1 MILAIDGIAAS
12 GKSTTAKMVAS
23 KLDFTYLDTGAMYRA
38 VTLAILDQSVE
49 LNDEA
54 ALKSLLA
61 DLDLEVKP
69 DKEGTNIFLKGKD
82 VSKKI
87 RSVDVTENVSVVS
100 AIPIVREAMVTIQ
113 RTLGSQTDCIVEGRD
128 IGTVVFPDADF
139 KFFIVADVKTRA
151 RRRQLDL
158 LTLGEKRSIEE
169 LSKDLKTRDQ
179 KDSSRSHSPLTKAA
193 DAVELDTTH
202 LSIDEQ
208 VKFIVKFVK
217 SKHDKRKDKMT
228 EKDTKEVEVEAID
241 VEPSITAIP
250 QTNIEISDPLAV
262 VENAPSVD
270 YLDPELFQDTPL
282 VEREKLDQE
291 TIDVIVPEEI
301 REQYLSTFKDISEHD
316 MINGRVIGITDND
329 ILVDIGFKSE
339 GIIDRSE
346 FPDEKLPKIGEKI
359 ELFLEKLE
367 DKHGHTI
374 LSKSK
379 ADFMQRWKRLRE
391 TFESGATFT
400 GKIMRRTKGGLIVD
414 IGDIEAFLPGSQI
427 DIRPV
432 KDFDQFLDQDMELKI
447 VKFNESRKNIVVSHK
462 AILEEDLKE
471 LREDLF
477 KKIQIGG
484 ILEGRVKNI
493 TDFGV
498 FIDLGGLDGLLHITD
513 LSWGRVIHP
522 SEIVKLDEE
531 LTVKIIDYDEEKK
544 RVSLGLKQL
553 TPHPWDGIEKK
564 YPVESIVTGKVV
576 SLTNY
581 GVFIEIEPGIEGLI
595 HISEISWTRHI
606 KNPSELYSMNDEVE
620 AKILS
625 IDMEDRKISLGVKQ
639 LQPDPWDTIKE
650 KYSVDAVHKGKVI
663 HLTQFGAFV
672 ELEEG
677 IDGLIH
683 ISDLS
688 WIKVIRHPKEI
699 LENNQEV
706 EVKIL
711 EISKENRR
719 IALGYKQVGDDPWPE
734 ILKFFET
741 GKEVQGKIIR
751 ILEKG
756 IILELEKDIEGII
769 PFDRKNK
776 KEQKTMMDKY
786 KPGDTIT
793 GIVMEVKPE
802 EKKVFLYFEKLIDEH
817 KKSSNKDAIHEFMDQ
832 QEDLSTEKIEIPT
845 SMENIDEPE
854 KKEKD
859 SEPKD
864 SKSDRA

>member
-23 KLDFTYLDTGAMYRA
+23 KLDFTFLDTGAMYRA

-87 RSVDVTENVSVVS
+87 RSLDVTENVSAVS
-100 AIPIVREAMVTIQ
+100 AIPVVREAMVTIQ

-217 SKHDKRKDKMT
+217 SKNDKRKDKMT

-241 VEPSITAIP
+241 VEPSITPIP
-250 QTNIEISDPLAV
+250 QTNIEISDPLGV
-262 VENAPSVD
+262 VENSPSVD

-291 TIDVIVPEEI
+291 TIDVILPEEI

-427 DIRPV
+427 DVRPV

-650 KYSVDAVHKGKVI
+650 KYAVDAVHKGKVI

-719 IALGYKQVGDDPWPE
+719 IALGYKQVEDDPWPE

-817 KKSSNKDAIHEFMDQ
+817 KKSSNKDSIHEFMDQ

-859 SEPKD
+859 SEPKESD
-864 SKSDRA
+864 SDRA

>member
-23 KLDFTYLDTGAMYRA
+23 KLGFTFLDTGAMYRA

-49 LNDEA
+49 LNDET
-54 ALKSLLA
+54 ALKSLLT

-87 RSVDVTENVSVVS
+87 RSLDVTENVSAVS
-100 AIPIVREAMVTIQ
+100 AIPVVREAMVSIQ

-208 VKFIVKFVK
+208 VKFIVEFVK
-217 SKHDKRKDKMT
+217 SENDKRKDKMT
-228 EKDTKEVEVEAID
+228 EKDTKEVEAID

-250 QTNIEISDPLAV
+250 QTNIEILDPVGV
-262 VENAPSVD
+262 VENLPSVD
-270 YLDPELFQDTPL
+270 YLDPKLFQDTPL
-282 VEREKLDQE
+282 VERENLDQE

-301 REQYLSTFKDISEHD
+301 QEQYLSTFKDISEHE

-346 FPDEKLPKIGEKI
+346 FPNDKLPKIGEKI

-427 DIRPV
+427 DVRPV

-477 KKIQIGG
+477 KKIKIGG

-513 LSWGRVIHP
+513 LSWGRVMHP

-581 GVFIEIEPGIEGLI
+581 GIFIEIEPGIEGLI

-650 KYSVDAVHKGKVI
+650 KYAVDAVHKGKVI

-688 WIKVIRHPKEI
+688 WIKVVRHPKEI
-699 LENNQEV
+699 VENNQEV

-741 GKEVQGKIIR
+741 GKEVQGKIVR

-786 KPGDTIT
+786 KPGDTLT

-817 KKSSNKDAIHEFMDQ
+817 KKSSNKDSIHEFMDQ
-832 QEDLSTEKIEIPT
+832 QEDLSTEKIKIPP

-859 SEPKD
+859 SEPKESD
-864 SKSDRA
+864 SDRD

>member
-23 KLDFTYLDTGAMYRA
+23 KLGFTFLDTGAMYRA

-49 LNDEA
+49 LNDET
-54 ALKSLLA
+54 ALKSLLT

-87 RSVDVTENVSVVS
+87 RSLDVTENVSAVS
-100 AIPIVREAMVTIQ
+100 AIPVVREAMVSIQ

-208 VKFIVKFVK
+208 VKFIVEFVK
-217 SKHDKRKDKMT
+217 SENDKRKDKMT
-228 EKDTKEVEVEAID
+228 EKDTKEVEAID

-250 QTNIEISDPLAV
+250 QTNIEISDPVGV
-262 VENAPSVD
+262 VENLPSVD
-270 YLDPELFQDTPL
+270 YLDPKLFQDTPL
-282 VEREKLDQE
+282 VERENLDQE

-301 REQYLSTFKDISEHD
+301 QEQYLSTFKDISEHE

-346 FPDEKLPKIGEKI
+346 FPNDKLPKIGEKI

-427 DIRPV
+427 DVRPV
-432 KDFDQFLDQDMELKI
+432 KDFDQFLDQDLELKI

-477 KKIQIGG
+477 KKIKIGG

-513 LSWGRVIHP
+513 LSWGRVMHP

-564 YPVESIVTGKVV
+564 YPVESTVTGKV
-576 SLTNY
+576 
-581 GVFIEIEPGIEGLI
+581 
-595 HISEISWTRHI
+595 
-606 KNPSELYSMNDEVE
+606 
-620 AKILS
+620 
-625 IDMEDRKISLGVKQ
+625 
-639 LQPDPWDTIKE
+639 
-650 KYSVDAVHKGKVI
+650 
-663 HLTQFGAFV
+663 
-672 ELEEG
+672 
-677 IDGLIH
+677 
-683 ISDLS
+683 
-688 WIKVIRHPKEI
+688 
-699 LENNQEV
+699 
-706 EVKIL
+706 
-711 EISKENRR
+711 
-719 IALGYKQVGDDPWPE
+719 
-734 ILKFFET
+734 
-741 GKEVQGKIIR
+741 
-751 ILEKG
+751 
-756 IILELEKDIEGII
+756 
-769 PFDRKNK
+769 
-776 KEQKTMMDKY
+776 
-786 KPGDTIT
+786 
-793 GIVMEVKPE
+793 
-802 EKKVFLYFEKLIDEH
+802 
-817 KKSSNKDAIHEFMDQ
+817 
-832 QEDLSTEKIEIPT
+832 
-845 SMENIDEPE
+845 
-854 KKEKD
+854 
-859 SEPKD
+859 
-864 SKSDRA
+864 

>member
-49 LNDEA
+49 LNDET
-54 ALKSLLA
+54 ALKSLLT

-87 RSVDVTENVSVVS
+87 RSLDVTENVSAVS
-100 AIPIVREAMVTIQ
+100 AIPVVREAMVTIQ

-158 LTLGEKRSIEE
+158 LTLGEKRSVEE

-208 VKFIVKFVK
+208 VKFIVEFVK
-217 SKHDKRKDKMT
+217 SKNDKRKDKMT
-228 EKDTKEVEVEAID
+228 EKDTKEVEAID
-241 VEPSITAIP
+241 VKPSITAIP
-250 QTNIEISDPLAV
+250 QTNIEISDPVGV
-262 VENAPSVD
+262 VENLPSVD
-270 YLDPELFQDTPL
+270 YLDPKLFQDTPL
-282 VEREKLDQE
+282 VERENLDQE

-301 REQYLSTFKDISEHD
+301 QEQYLSTLKDISEHE

-346 FPDEKLPKIGEKI
+346 FPNDKLPKIGEKI

-650 KYSVDAVHKGKVI
+650 KYAVDAVHKGKVI

-719 IALGYKQVGDDPWPE
+719 IALGYKQVEDDPWPE

-786 KPGDTIT
+786 KPDDTIT

-817 KKSSNKDAIHEFMDQ
+817 KKSSNKDSIHEFMDQ
-832 QEDLSTEKIEIPT
+832 QEDLSTEKIKIPT

-864 SKSDRA
+864 SKSDRV

>member
-217 SKHDKRKDKMT
+217 SKNDKRKDKMT

-250 QTNIEISDPLAV
+250 QTNIEISDPLGV
-262 VENAPSVD
+262 VENSPSVD

-346 FPDEKLPKIGEKI
+346 FPDNKLPKIGEKI

-606 KNPSELYSMNDEVE
+606 KNPSELYSMNDKVE

-650 KYSVDAVHKGKVI
+650 KYAVDAVHKGKVI

-786 KPGDTIT
+786 KPDDTIT

>member
-23 KLDFTYLDTGAMYRA
+23 KLGFTFLDTGAMYRA

-49 LNDEA
+49 LNDET
-54 ALKSLLA
+54 ALKSLLT

-87 RSVDVTENVSVVS
+87 RSLDVTENVSAVS
-100 AIPIVREAMVTIQ
+100 AIPVVREAMVSIQ

-208 VKFIVKFVK
+208 VKFIVEFVK
-217 SKHDKRKDKMT
+217 SENDKRKDKMT
-228 EKDTKEVEVEAID
+228 EKDTKEVEAID

-250 QTNIEISDPLAV
+250 QTNIEISDPVGV
-262 VENAPSVD
+262 VENLPSVD
-270 YLDPELFQDTPL
+270 YLDPKLFQDTPL
-282 VEREKLDQE
+282 VERENLDQE

-301 REQYLSTFKDISEHD
+301 QEQYLSTFKDISEHE

-346 FPDEKLPKIGEKI
+346 FPNDKLPKIGEKI

-427 DIRPV
+427 DVRPV

-477 KKIQIGG
+477 KKIKIGG

-513 LSWGRVIHP
+513 LSWGRVMHP

-581 GVFIEIEPGIEGLI
+581 GIFIEIEPGIEGLI

-650 KYSVDAVHKGKVI
+650 KYAVDAVHKGKVI

-688 WIKVIRHPKEI
+688 WIKVVRHPKEI
-699 LENNQEV
+699 VENNQEV

-741 GKEVQGKIIR
+741 GKEVQGKIVR

-786 KPGDTIT
+786 KPGDTLT

-817 KKSSNKDAIHEFMDQ
+817 KKSSNKDSIHEFMDQ
-832 QEDLSTEKIEIPT
+832 QEDLSTEKIKIPP

-859 SEPKD
+859 SEPKESD
-864 SKSDRA
+864 SDRD

>member
-1 MILAIDGIAAS
+1 
-12 GKSTTAKMVAS
+12 
-23 KLDFTYLDTGAMYRA
+23 
-38 VTLAILDQSVE
+38 
-49 LNDEA
+49 
-54 ALKSLLA
+54 
-61 DLDLEVKP
+61 
-69 DKEGTNIFLKGKD
+69 
-82 VSKKI
+82 
-87 RSVDVTENVSVVS
+87 
-100 AIPIVREAMVTIQ
+100 
-113 RTLGSQTDCIVEGRD
+113 
-128 IGTVVFPDADF
+128 
-139 KFFIVADVKTRA
+139 
-151 RRRQLDL
+151 
-158 LTLGEKRSIEE
+158 
-169 LSKDLKTRDQ
+169 
-179 KDSSRSHSPLTKAA
+179 
-193 DAVELDTTH
+193 
-202 LSIDEQ
+202 
-208 VKFIVKFVK
+208 
-217 SKHDKRKDKMT
+217 
-228 EKDTKEVEVEAID
+228 
-241 VEPSITAIP
+241 
-250 QTNIEISDPLAV
+250 
-262 VENAPSVD
+262 
-270 YLDPELFQDTPL
+270 
-282 VEREKLDQE
+282 
-291 TIDVIVPEEI
+291 
-301 REQYLSTFKDISEHD
+301 
-316 MINGRVIGITDND
+316 
-329 ILVDIGFKSE
+329 
-339 GIIDRSE
+339 
-346 FPDEKLPKIGEKI
+346 
-359 ELFLEKLE
+359 
-367 DKHGHTI
+367 
-374 LSKSK
+374 
-379 ADFMQRWKRLRE
+379 MQRWKRLRE

-427 DIRPV
+427 DVRPV

-513 LSWGRVIHP
+513 LSWGRVMHP

-564 YPVESIVTGKVV
+564 YPVESTVTGKVV

-650 KYSVDAVHKGKVI
+650 KYAVDAVHKGKVI

-688 WIKVIRHPKEI
+688 WIKVVRHPKEI
-699 LENNQEV
+699 VENNQEV

-734 ILKFFET
+734 ILKFFKT

-817 KKSSNKDAIHEFMDQ
+817 KKSSNKDSIHEFMDQ
-832 QEDLSTEKIEIPT
+832 QEDLSTEKIKIPT

-859 SEPKD
+859 SEPKESD
-864 SKSDRA
+864 SDRA

>member
-23 KLDFTYLDTGAMYRA
+23 KLDFTFLDTGAMYRA

-158 LTLGEKRSIEE
+158 LTLGEKRSVEE

-250 QTNIEISDPLAV
+250 QTNIEISDPLGV
-262 VENAPSVD
+262 VENSPSVD

-427 DIRPV
+427 DVRPV

-513 LSWGRVIHP
+513 LSWGRVMHP

-606 KNPSELYSMNDEVE
+606 KNPSELYSMNDKVE

-786 KPGDTIT
+786 KPDDTIT

-817 KKSSNKDAIHEFMDQ
+817 KKSSNKDSIHEFMDQ
-832 QEDLSTEKIEIPT
+832 QEDLSTEKIKIPT
-845 SMENIDEPE
+845 SMKNIDEPE

-859 SEPKD
+859 SEPKESD
-864 SKSDRA
+864 SDRA

>member
-158 LTLGEKRSIEE
+158 LTLGEKRSVEE

-208 VKFIVKFVK
+208 VKFIVEFVK
-217 SKHDKRKDKMT
+217 SKNDKRKDKMT

-250 QTNIEISDPLAV
+250 QTNIEISDPLGV
-262 VENAPSVD
+262 VENSPSVD

-817 KKSSNKDAIHEFMDQ
+817 KKSSNKDSIHEFMDQ

>member
-23 KLDFTYLDTGAMYRA
+23 KLGFTFLDTGAMYRA

-49 LNDEA
+49 LNDET
-54 ALKSLLA
+54 ALKSLLT

-87 RSVDVTENVSVVS
+87 RSLDVTENVSAVS
-100 AIPIVREAMVTIQ
+100 AIPVVREAMVSIQ

-208 VKFIVKFVK
+208 VKFIVEFVK
-217 SKHDKRKDKMT
+217 SENDKRKDKMT
-228 EKDTKEVEVEAID
+228 EKDTKEVEAID

-250 QTNIEISDPLAV
+250 QTNIEILDPVGV
-262 VENAPSVD
+262 VENLPSVD
-270 YLDPELFQDTPL
+270 YLDPKLFQDTPL
-282 VEREKLDQE
+282 VERENLDQE

-301 REQYLSTFKDISEHD
+301 QEQYLSTFKDISEHE
-316 MINGRVIGITDND
+316 MITGRVIGITDND

-346 FPDEKLPKIGEKI
+346 FPNDKLPKIGEKI

-427 DIRPV
+427 DVRPV

-477 KKIQIGG
+477 KKIKIGG

-513 LSWGRVIHP
+513 LSWGRVMHP

-581 GVFIEIEPGIEGLI
+581 GIFIEIEPGIEGLI

-650 KYSVDAVHKGKVI
+650 KYAVDAVHKGKVI

-688 WIKVIRHPKEI
+688 WIKVVRHPKEI
-699 LENNQEV
+699 VENNQEV

-719 IALGYKQVGDDPWPE
+719 ISLGYKQVGDDPWPE

-741 GKEVQGKIIR
+741 GKEVQGKIVR

-786 KPGDTIT
+786 KPGDTLT

-817 KKSSNKDAIHEFMDQ
+817 KKSSNKDSIHEFMDQ
-832 QEDLSTEKIEIPT
+832 QEDLSTEKIKIPP

-859 SEPKD
+859 SEPKESD
-864 SKSDRA
+864 SDRD

>member
-23 KLDFTYLDTGAMYRA
+23 KLGFTFLDTGAMYRA

-49 LNDEA
+49 LNDET
-54 ALKSLLA
+54 ALKSLLT

-87 RSVDVTENVSVVS
+87 RSLDVTENVSAVS
-100 AIPIVREAMVTIQ
+100 AIPVVREAMVSIQ

-208 VKFIVKFVK
+208 VKFIVEFVK
-217 SKHDKRKDKMT
+217 SENDKRKDKMT
-228 EKDTKEVEVEAID
+228 EKDTKEVEAID

-250 QTNIEISDPLAV
+250 QTNIEISDPVGV
-262 VENAPSVD
+262 VENLPSVD
-270 YLDPELFQDTPL
+270 YLDPKLFQDTPL
-282 VEREKLDQE
+282 VERENLDQE

-301 REQYLSTFKDISEHD
+301 QEQYLSTFKDISEHE

-346 FPDEKLPKIGEKI
+346 FPNDKLPKIGEKI

-427 DIRPV
+427 DVRPV

-477 KKIQIGG
+477 KKIKIGG

-513 LSWGRVIHP
+513 LSWGRVMHP

-581 GVFIEIEPGIEGLI
+581 GIFIEIEPGIEGLI

-650 KYSVDAVHKGKVI
+650 KYAVDAVHKGKVI

-688 WIKVIRHPKEI
+688 WIKVVRHPKEI
-699 LENNQEV
+699 VENNQEV

-719 IALGYKQVGDDPWPE
+719 ISLGYKQVGDDPWPE

-741 GKEVQGKIIR
+741 GKEVQGKIVR

-786 KPGDTIT
+786 KPGDTLT

-817 KKSSNKDAIHEFMDQ
+817 KKSSNKDSIHEFMDQ
-832 QEDLSTEKIEIPT
+832 QEDLSTEKIKIPP

-859 SEPKD
+859 SEPKESD
-864 SKSDRA
+864 SDRD

>member
-158 LTLGEKRSIEE
+158 LTLGEKRSVEE

-217 SKHDKRKDKMT
+217 SKNDKRKDKMT

-250 QTNIEISDPLAV
+250 QTNIEISDPLGV
-262 VENAPSVD
+262 VENSPSVD

-650 KYSVDAVHKGKVI
+650 KYAVDAVHKGKVI

-719 IALGYKQVGDDPWPE
+719 IALGYKQVEDDPWPE

-776 KEQKTMMDKY
+776 KEQKTMLDKY
-786 KPGDTIT
+786 KPDDTIT

>member
-23 KLDFTYLDTGAMYRA
+23 KLGFTFLDTGAMYRA

-49 LNDEA
+49 LNDET
-54 ALKSLLA
+54 ALKSLLT

-87 RSVDVTENVSVVS
+87 RSLDVTENVSAVS
-100 AIPIVREAMVTIQ
+100 AIPVVREAMVSIQ

-208 VKFIVKFVK
+208 VKFIVEFVK
-217 SKHDKRKDKMT
+217 SKNDKRKDKMT
-228 EKDTKEVEVEAID
+228 EKDTKEVEAID

-250 QTNIEISDPLAV
+250 QTNIEISDPVGV
-262 VENAPSVD
+262 VENLPSVD
-270 YLDPELFQDTPL
+270 YLDPKLFQDTPL
-282 VEREKLDQE
+282 VERENLDQE

-301 REQYLSTFKDISEHD
+301 QEQYLSTFKDISEHE
-316 MINGRVIGITDND
+316 MITGRVIGITDND

-346 FPDEKLPKIGEKI
+346 FPNEKLPKIGEKI

-427 DIRPV
+427 DVRPV

-477 KKIQIGG
+477 KKIKIGG

-513 LSWGRVIHP
+513 LSWGRVMHP

-581 GVFIEIEPGIEGLI
+581 GIFIEIEPGIEGLI

-650 KYSVDAVHKGKVI
+650 KYAVDAVHKGKVI

-741 GKEVQGKIIR
+741 GKEVQGKIVR

-786 KPGDTIT
+786 KPGDTLT

-817 KKSSNKDAIHEFMDQ
+817 KKSSNKDSIHEFMDQ
-832 QEDLSTEKIEIPT
+832 QEDLSTEKIKIPT

-859 SEPKD
+859 SEPKESD
-864 SKSDRA
+864 SDRA

>member
-1 MILAIDGIAAS
+1 MILAIDGTAAS

-23 KLDFTYLDTGAMYRA
+23 QLDFIYLDTGAMYRA

-54 ALKSLLA
+54 ALRSLLT

-69 DKEGTNIFLKGKD
+69 GKEGISILLKGKD
-82 VSKKI
+82 VSKEI
-87 RSVDVTENVSVVS
+87 RSLIVTENVSAVS
-100 AIPIVREAMVTIQ
+100 AIPIVREAMVNIQ

-139 KFFIVADVKTRA
+139 KFFIVAEVETRA
-151 RRRQLDL
+151 RRRQQDL
-158 LTLGEKRSIEE
+158 LTLGEKRSIKE
-169 LSKDLKTRDQ
+169 LIKDLKSRDQ

-208 VKFIVKFVK
+208 VKFIVEFIK
-217 SKHDKRKDKMT
+217 SKNEKRKDKMT
-228 EKDTKEVEVEAID
+228 EKDTKEVEVEEID
-241 VEPSITAIP
+241 VEASITAIP
-250 QTNIEISDPLAV
+250 QTSIEISDQGNDA
-262 VENAPSVD
+262 ENSPSVD
-270 YLDPELFQDTPL
+270 YLGPELFRDVHM
-282 VEREKLDQE
+282 VEFKELDQD

-301 REQYLSTFKDISEHD
+301 QEQYLRTFKDISEHD

-346 FPDEKLPKIGEKI
+346 FPNDKLPKIGEKI
-359 ELFLEKLE
+359 ELYLEKLE

-374 LSKSK
+374 LSKAK

-391 TFESGATFT
+391 TFETGATFT
-400 GKIMRRTKGGLIVD
+400 GNITRRTKGGLIVD

-477 KKIQIGG
+477 KKIEIGG

-531 LTVKIIDYDEEKK
+531 ITVKIIDYDEEKK

-553 TPHPWDGIEKK
+553 TPHPWDGVEKK
-564 YPVESIVTGKVV
+564 YPMESIVTGKVV

-606 KNPSELYSMNDEVE
+606 KNPTELYSMNDEIE

-625 IDMEDRKISLGVKQ
+625 IDLEDRKISLGVKQ
-639 LQPDPWDTIKE
+639 LLPDPWDTIKD
-650 KYSVDAVHKGKVI
+650 KYTVDAVHKGKVI

-688 WIKVIRHPKEI
+688 WNKVVRHPKEI
-699 LENNQEV
+699 LEKNQEV
-706 EVKIL
+706 EVKVL

-734 ILKFFET
+734 ILKFYET
-741 GKEVQGKIIR
+741 GKEVSGEIIR

-756 IILELEKDIEGII
+756 IILELEKDVEGII
-769 PFDRKNK
+769 PFDKKNK
-776 KEQKTMMDKY
+776 KEQKTVMDRY

-793 GIVMEVKPE
+793 GIVIEVKPE
-802 EKKVFLYFEKLIDEH
+802 EKKVFLYFEKLIDEP
-817 KKSSNKDAIHEFMDQ
+817 KKSSDKSSIQKFMDQ
-832 QEDLSTEKIEIPT
+832 QEEPSGEKIEIPP
-845 SMENIDEPE
+845 SIENVDKPE
-854 KKEKD
+854 KRGED
-859 SEPKD
+859 SEQKD
-864 SKSDRA
+864 SKSDLA

>member
-23 KLDFTYLDTGAMYRA
+23 KLGFTFLDTGAMYRA

-49 LNDEA
+49 LNDET
-54 ALKSLLA
+54 ALKSLLE

-87 RSVDVTENVSVVS
+87 RSLDVTENVSAVS
-100 AIPIVREAMVTIQ
+100 AIPVVREAMVSIQ

-208 VKFIVKFVK
+208 VKFIVEFVK
-217 SKHDKRKDKMT
+217 SKNDKRKDKMT

-250 QTNIEISDPLAV
+250 QTNIGISDPAGV
-262 VENAPSVD
+262 VENLPSVD
-270 YLDPELFQDTPL
+270 YLNPKLFQDTPL
-282 VEREKLDQE
+282 VERGNLDQE

-301 REQYLSTFKDISEHD
+301 QEQYLSTFKDISEHE

-346 FPDEKLPKIGEKI
+346 FPNDKLPKIGEKI

-427 DIRPV
+427 DVRPV

-477 KKIQIGG
+477 KKIKIGG

-513 LSWGRVIHP
+513 LSWGRVMHP

-581 GVFIEIEPGIEGLI
+581 GIFIEIEPGIEGLI

-606 KNPSELYSMNDEVE
+606 KNPSELYSMNDKVE

-625 IDMEDRKISLGVKQ
+625 IDLEDRKISLGVKQ

-650 KYSVDAVHKGKVI
+650 KYAVDAVHKGKVI

-688 WIKVIRHPKEI
+688 WIKVVRHPKEI
-699 LENNQEV
+699 VENNQEV

-719 IALGYKQVGDDPWPE
+719 ISLGYKQVGDDPWPE

-817 KKSSNKDAIHEFMDQ
+817 KKSSNKDSIHEFMDQ
-832 QEDLSTEKIEIPT
+832 QEDLSTEKIKIPP

-859 SEPKD
+859 SEPKESD
-864 SKSDRA
+864 SDRA

>member
-87 RSVDVTENVSVVS
+87 RSVDVTENVSAVS

-217 SKHDKRKDKMT
+217 SKNDKRKDKMT

-250 QTNIEISDPLAV
+250 QTNIEISDPLGV
-262 VENAPSVD
+262 VENSPSVD

-291 TIDVIVPEEI
+291 TIDVILPEEI

-477 KKIQIGG
+477 KKIKIGG

-513 LSWGRVIHP
+513 LSWGRVMHP

-531 LTVKIIDYDEEKK
+531 LTVKIIDYDEEKR

-581 GVFIEIEPGIEGLI
+581 GIFIEIEPGIEGLI

-650 KYSVDAVHKGKVI
+650 KYAVDAVHKGKVI

-688 WIKVIRHPKEI
+688 WIKVVRHPKEI
-699 LENNQEV
+699 VENNQEV

-741 GKEVQGKIIR
+741 GKEVQGKIVR

-786 KPGDTIT
+786 KPGDTLT

-802 EKKVFLYFEKLIDEH
+802 EKKVFLYFEKVIDEH
-817 KKSSNKDAIHEFMDQ
+817 KKSSNKDSIHEFMDQ
-832 QEDLSTEKIEIPT
+832 QEDLSTEKIKIPT
-845 SMENIDEPE
+845 SMKNIDEPE

-859 SEPKD
+859 SEPKESD
-864 SKSDRA
+864 SDRA

>member
-23 KLDFTYLDTGAMYRA
+23 KLGFTFLDTGAMYRA

-87 RSVDVTENVSVVS
+87 RSLDVTENVSAVS
-100 AIPIVREAMVTIQ
+100 AIPVVREAMVTIQ

-208 VKFIVKFVK
+208 VKFIVEFVK
-217 SKHDKRKDKMT
+217 SKNDKRKDKMT
-228 EKDTKEVEVEAID
+228 EKDTKEVEAID

-250 QTNIEISDPLAV
+250 QTNIEISDPVGV
-262 VENAPSVD
+262 VENLPSVD
-270 YLDPELFQDTPL
+270 YLDPKLFQDTPL
-282 VEREKLDQE
+282 VERENLDQE

-301 REQYLSTFKDISEHD
+301 QEQYLSTFKDISEHE

-391 TFESGATFT
+391 TFESGSIFT
-400 GKIMRRTKGGLIVD
+400 GNIIRRTKGGLIVD

-427 DIRPV
+427 DVRPV

-513 LSWGRVIHP
+513 LSWGRVMHP

-581 GVFIEIEPGIEGLI
+581 GIFIEIEPGIEGLI

-650 KYSVDAVHKGKVI
+650 KYEVDAVHKGKVI

-688 WIKVIRHPKEI
+688 WIKVVRHPKEI
-699 LENNQEV
+699 VENNQEV

-719 IALGYKQVGDDPWPE
+719 ISLGYKQVGDDPWPE

-741 GKEVQGKIIR
+741 GKEVQGKIVR

-786 KPGDTIT
+786 KPGDTLT

-817 KKSSNKDAIHEFMDQ
+817 KKSSNKDSIHEFMDQ
-832 QEDLSTEKIEIPT
+832 QEDLSTEKIKIPT

-859 SEPKD
+859 SEPKESD
-864 SKSDRA
+864 SDRA

>member
-23 KLDFTYLDTGAMYRA
+23 KLGFTFLDTGAMYRA

-54 ALKSLLA
+54 ALKSLLE

-69 DKEGTNIFLKGKD
+69 DNEGTNIFLKGKD

-87 RSVDVTENVSVVS
+87 RSLDVTENVSAVS

-193 DAVELDTTH
+193 DAVELETTH

-208 VKFIVKFVK
+208 VKFIVEFVK
-217 SKHDKRKDKMT
+217 SKNDKRKDKMT

-250 QTNIEISDPLAV
+250 QTNIGISDPAGV
-262 VENAPSVD
+262 VENLPSVD
-270 YLDPELFQDTPL
+270 YLNPKLFQDTPL
-282 VEREKLDQE
+282 VERGNLDQE

-301 REQYLSTFKDISEHD
+301 QEQYLSTFKDISEHE

-346 FPDEKLPKIGEKI
+346 FPNDKLPKIGEKI

-427 DIRPV
+427 DVRPV

-513 LSWGRVIHP
+513 LSWGRVMHP

-581 GVFIEIEPGIEGLI
+581 GIFIEIEPGIEGLI

-606 KNPSELYSMNDEVE
+606 KNPSELYSMNDKVE

-650 KYSVDAVHKGKVI
+650 KYAVDAVHKGKVI

-688 WIKVIRHPKEI
+688 WIKVVRHPKEI
-699 LENNQEV
+699 LEINQEV

-786 KPGDTIT
+786 KPDDTIT

-817 KKSSNKDAIHEFMDQ
+817 KKSSNKDSIHEFMDQ
-832 QEDLSTEKIEIPT
+832 QEDLSTEKIKIPT

-859 SEPKD
+859 SEPKESD
-864 SKSDRA
+864 SDRA

>member
-12 GKSTTAKMVAS
+12 GKSITAKMVAS

-87 RSVDVTENVSVVS
+87 RSVDVTENVSAVS

-128 IGTVVFPDADF
+128 IGTVVFPNADF

-158 LTLGEKRSIEE
+158 LTLGEKRSVEE

-217 SKHDKRKDKMT
+217 SKNDKRKDKMT

-250 QTNIEISDPLAV
+250 QTNIEISDPLGV
-262 VENAPSVD
+262 VENSPSVD

>member
-49 LNDEA
+49 LNDET
-54 ALKSLLA
+54 ALKSLLT

-87 RSVDVTENVSVVS
+87 RSLDVTENVSAVS
-100 AIPIVREAMVTIQ
+100 AIPVVREAMVTIQ

-158 LTLGEKRSIEE
+158 LTLGEKRSIKE

-208 VKFIVKFVK
+208 VKFIVEFVK

-250 QTNIEISDPLAV
+250 QTNIEISDPLGV
-262 VENAPSVD
+262 VENSPSVD

-301 REQYLSTFKDISEHD
+301 QEQYLSTFKDITEND

-346 FPDEKLPKIGEKI
+346 FPNDKLPKIGEKI

-427 DIRPV
+427 DVRPV

-484 ILEGRVKNI
+484 I
-493 TDFGV
+493 F
-498 FIDLGGLDGLLHITD
+498 
-513 LSWGRVIHP
+513 
-522 SEIVKLDEE
+522 
-531 LTVKIIDYDEEKK
+531 
-544 RVSLGLKQL
+544 
-553 TPHPWDGIEKK
+553 
-564 YPVESIVTGKVV
+564 
-576 SLTNY
+576 
-581 GVFIEIEPGIEGLI
+581 
-595 HISEISWTRHI
+595 
-606 KNPSELYSMNDEVE
+606 
-620 AKILS
+620 
-625 IDMEDRKISLGVKQ
+625 
-639 LQPDPWDTIKE
+639 
-650 KYSVDAVHKGKVI
+650 
-663 HLTQFGAFV
+663 
-672 ELEEG
+672 
-677 IDGLIH
+677 
-683 ISDLS
+683 
-688 WIKVIRHPKEI
+688 
-699 LENNQEV
+699 
-706 EVKIL
+706 
-711 EISKENRR
+711 
-719 IALGYKQVGDDPWPE
+719 
-734 ILKFFET
+734 
-741 GKEVQGKIIR
+741 
-751 ILEKG
+751 
-756 IILELEKDIEGII
+756 
-769 PFDRKNK
+769 
-776 KEQKTMMDKY
+776 
-786 KPGDTIT
+786 
-793 GIVMEVKPE
+793 
-802 EKKVFLYFEKLIDEH
+802 
-817 KKSSNKDAIHEFMDQ
+817 
-832 QEDLSTEKIEIPT
+832 
-845 SMENIDEPE
+845 
-854 KKEKD
+854 
-859 SEPKD
+859 
-864 SKSDRA
+864 

>member
-23 KLDFTYLDTGAMYRA
+23 KLGFTFLDTGAMYRA

-49 LNDEA
+49 LNDET
-54 ALKSLLA
+54 ALKSLLT

-87 RSVDVTENVSVVS
+87 RSLDVTENVSAVS
-100 AIPIVREAMVTIQ
+100 AIPVVREAMVSIQ

-208 VKFIVKFVK
+208 VKFIVGFVK
-217 SKHDKRKDKMT
+217 SENDKRKDKMT
-228 EKDTKEVEVEAID
+228 EKDTKEVEAID

-250 QTNIEISDPLAV
+250 QTNIEILDPVGV
-262 VENAPSVD
+262 VENLPSVD
-270 YLDPELFQDTPL
+270 YLDPKLFQDTPL
-282 VEREKLDQE
+282 VERENLDQE

-301 REQYLSTFKDISEHD
+301 QEQYLSTFKDISEHE

-346 FPDEKLPKIGEKI
+346 FPNDKLPKIGEKI

-427 DIRPV
+427 DVRPV
-432 KDFDQFLDQDMELKI
+432 KDFDQFLDQYMELKI
-447 VKFNESRKNIVVSHK
+447 V
-462 AILEEDLKE
+462 
-471 LREDLF
+471 
-477 KKIQIGG
+477 
-484 ILEGRVKNI
+484 
-493 TDFGV
+493 
-498 FIDLGGLDGLLHITD
+498 
-513 LSWGRVIHP
+513 
-522 SEIVKLDEE
+522 
-531 LTVKIIDYDEEKK
+531 
-544 RVSLGLKQL
+544 
-553 TPHPWDGIEKK
+553 
-564 YPVESIVTGKVV
+564 
-576 SLTNY
+576 
-581 GVFIEIEPGIEGLI
+581 
-595 HISEISWTRHI
+595 
-606 KNPSELYSMNDEVE
+606 
-620 AKILS
+620 
-625 IDMEDRKISLGVKQ
+625 
-639 LQPDPWDTIKE
+639 
-650 KYSVDAVHKGKVI
+650 
-663 HLTQFGAFV
+663 
-672 ELEEG
+672 
-677 IDGLIH
+677 
-683 ISDLS
+683 
-688 WIKVIRHPKEI
+688 
-699 LENNQEV
+699 
-706 EVKIL
+706 
-711 EISKENRR
+711 
-719 IALGYKQVGDDPWPE
+719 
-734 ILKFFET
+734 
-741 GKEVQGKIIR
+741 
-751 ILEKG
+751 
-756 IILELEKDIEGII
+756 
-769 PFDRKNK
+769 
-776 KEQKTMMDKY
+776 
-786 KPGDTIT
+786 
-793 GIVMEVKPE
+793 
-802 EKKVFLYFEKLIDEH
+802 
-817 KKSSNKDAIHEFMDQ
+817 
-832 QEDLSTEKIEIPT
+832 
-845 SMENIDEPE
+845 
-854 KKEKD
+854 
-859 SEPKD
+859 
-864 SKSDRA
+864 

>member
-1 MILAIDGIAAS
+1 MILAFDGIAAS

-69 DKEGTNIFLKGKD
+69 NKEGTNIFLKGKD

-87 RSVDVTENVSVVS
+87 RSVDVTENVSAVS

-158 LTLGEKRSIEE
+158 LTLGEKRSVEE

-208 VKFIVKFVK
+208 VKFIVEFVK
-217 SKHDKRKDKMT
+217 SKNDKRKDKMT

-241 VEPSITAIP
+241 VEPSITAIS
-250 QTNIEISDPLAV
+250 QTNIDISDTLAV
-262 VENAPSVD
+262 VENSPSVD

-282 VEREKLDQE
+282 IEREKLDQE

-301 REQYLSTFKDISEHD
+301 REQYLSTFKDISEND

-346 FPDEKLPKIGEKI
+346 FPDDKLPKIGEKI

-391 TFESGATFT
+391 TFESGATFI

-477 KKIQIGG
+477 KKIQIGET
-484 ILEGRVKNI
+484 LEGRVKNI

-564 YPVESIVTGKVV
+564 YPVKSTVTGKVV

-625 IDMEDRKISLGVKQ
+625 IDLEDRKISLGVKQ

-650 KYSVDAVHKGKVI
+650 KYAVDAVHKGKVI
-663 HLTQFGAFV
+663 HLTQFGAFI

>member
-23 KLDFTYLDTGAMYRA
+23 KLGFTFLDTGAMYRA

-49 LNDEA
+49 LNDET
-54 ALKSLLA
+54 ALKSLLT

-87 RSVDVTENVSVVS
+87 RSLDVTENVSAVS
-100 AIPIVREAMVTIQ
+100 AIPVVREAMVSIQ

-208 VKFIVKFVK
+208 VKFIVEFVK
-217 SKHDKRKDKMT
+217 SENDKRKDKMT
-228 EKDTKEVEVEAID
+228 EKDTKEVEAID

-250 QTNIEISDPLAV
+250 QTNIEILDPVGV
-262 VENAPSVD
+262 VENLPSVD
-270 YLDPELFQDTPL
+270 YLDPKLFQDTPL
-282 VEREKLDQE
+282 VERENLDQE

-301 REQYLSTFKDISEHD
+301 QEQYLSTFKDISEHE

-346 FPDEKLPKIGEKI
+346 FPNEKLPKIGEKI

-427 DIRPV
+427 DVRPV

-477 KKIQIGG
+477 KKIKIGG

-513 LSWGRVIHP
+513 LSWGRVMHP

-650 KYSVDAVHKGKVI
+650 KYAVDAVHKGKVI

-688 WIKVIRHPKEI
+688 WIKVVRHPKEI
-699 LENNQEV
+699 VENNQEV

-719 IALGYKQVGDDPWPE
+719 ISLGYKQVGDDPWPE

-741 GKEVQGKIIR
+741 GKEVQGKIVR

-786 KPGDTIT
+786 KPGDTLT

-817 KKSSNKDAIHEFMDQ
+817 NKSSNKDSIHEFMDQ
-832 QEDLSTEKIEIPT
+832 QEDLSTEKIKIPP

-859 SEPKD
+859 SEPKESD
-864 SKSDRA
+864 SDRD

>member
-1 MILAIDGIAAS
+1 M
-12 GKSTTAKMVAS
+12 
-23 KLDFTYLDTGAMYRA
+23 
-38 VTLAILDQSVE
+38 
-49 LNDEA
+49 
-54 ALKSLLA
+54 
-61 DLDLEVKP
+61 
-69 DKEGTNIFLKGKD
+69 
-82 VSKKI
+82 
-87 RSVDVTENVSVVS
+87 
-100 AIPIVREAMVTIQ
+100 
-113 RTLGSQTDCIVEGRD
+113 
-128 IGTVVFPDADF
+128 
-139 KFFIVADVKTRA
+139 
-151 RRRQLDL
+151 
-158 LTLGEKRSIEE
+158 
-169 LSKDLKTRDQ
+169 
-179 KDSSRSHSPLTKAA
+179 
-193 DAVELDTTH
+193 
-202 LSIDEQ
+202 
-208 VKFIVKFVK
+208 
-217 SKHDKRKDKMT
+217 
-228 EKDTKEVEVEAID
+228 EVEAID
-241 VEPSITAIP
+241 VEPSITPIP
-250 QTNIEISDPLAV
+250 QTNIEISDPLGV
-262 VENAPSVD
+262 VENSPSVD

-301 REQYLSTFKDISEHD
+301 QEQYLSTFKDITEND

-346 FPDEKLPKIGEKI
+346 FPDDKLPKIGEKI

-817 KKSSNKDAIHEFMDQ
+817 KKSSNKDSIHEFMDQ

>member
-87 RSVDVTENVSVVS
+87 RSVDVTENVSAVS

-217 SKHDKRKDKMT
+217 SKNDKRKDKMT

-241 VEPSITAIP
+241 VEPSITPIP
-250 QTNIEISDPLAV
+250 QTNIEISDPLGV
-262 VENAPSVD
+262 VENSPSVD

-513 LSWGRVIHP
+513 LSWGRVMHP

-688 WIKVIRHPKEI
+688 WIKVVRHPKEI
-699 LENNQEV
+699 VENNQEV

-741 GKEVQGKIIR
+741 GKEVQGKIVR

-817 KKSSNKDAIHEFMDQ
+817 KKSSNKDSIHEFMDQ
-832 QEDLSTEKIEIPT
+832 QEDLSTEKIKIPT
-845 SMENIDEPE
+845 SIKNIDEPE

-859 SEPKD
+859 SEPKESD
-864 SKSDRA
+864 SDRA